1 MDATSRLDIPSISF
15 PRIERLSSS
24 SSSSSME
31 PRFVRN
37 IFEKLAQP
45 SRKGEEREPRSKT
58 WRRTPASLS
67 LSTYPDHPQPTRPL
81 FSRLENIL
89 PLHSSL

>member
-37 IFEKLAQP
+37 IFESL
-45 SRKGEEREPRSKT
+45 SFRKTRSTLEERGGERASFKNLAAHPRL
-58 WRRTPASLS
+58 SLS
-67 LSTYPDHPQPTRPL
+67 LY
-81 FSRLENIL
+81 L
-89 PLHSSL
+89 P